1 MKKIITLIY
10 IAILISISNAKG
22 DQNNCSELDK
32 LSKDYTKCI
41 AEKAKD
47 KGKEIKEKVTS
58 EETKNKISKF
68 GSTLKKNFNKF
79 KNSKTLKEFKEK

>member
-22 DQNNCSELDK
+22 DQSNCSELDK

-68 GSTLKKNFNKF
+68 GNKLKKNFNKF

>member
-1 MKKIITLIY
+1 MKKIITLVY
-10 IAILISISNAKG
+10 IILLVSISNVKA
-22 DQNNCSELDK
+22 DQSDCSELDK

-58 EETKNKISKF
+58 EETKNTISKF
-68 GSTLKKNFNKF
+68 GSKLKKSFNKF
-79 KNSKTLKEFKEK
+79 KNSKTLKEFNQK

>member
-68 GSTLKKNFNKF
+68 GIKLKKNFNKF
-79 KNSKTLKEFKEK
+79 KNSKTLKEFNQK

>member
-22 DQNNCSELDK
+22 DHNNCSELDK